1 MQSVFWTD
9 DDIPP
14 IMVNKYGDAQFFDRP
29 QWYGFEVG
37 DQIVHLS
44 EIGPSVYRVVDV
56 QIEYDDEDYYPPC
69 ELSDGRRRT
78 DVYANEE
85 LYRVTIQ
92 GA

>member
-1 MQSVFWTD
+1 MQCVFWTD
-9 DDIPP
+9 DDLPP
-14 IMVNKYGDAQFFDRP
+14 IMVNQYGDAQFFDRA

-56 QIEYDDEDYYPPC
+56 QEEYDDTDYYPPC
-69 ELSDGRRRT
+69 ELSDGRRRA
-78 DVYANEE
+78 DAYANEE

-92 GA
+92 GV